1 MIARQGNSK
10 NSLRMVS
17 RASRKREMFQVGQQH
32 SRLGQVVA
40 LLEVIYHAT
49 VRDVRKAHANA
60 LVGIFLNML
69 QSLTLVLVFYIM
81 YAVLGLRSSMI
92 RGDFLLY
99 IMSGIFL
106 YMTQIKT
113 MGAVVASEGPA
124 SPMMQHAPMNTFV
137 AIVSAALS
145 QLYIQVL
152 SVVVLLYVYHIA
164 FNPITIYDPA
174 PAFGMLLLAWFSGI
188 GIGLLF
194 LAIKPWFPQV
204 AGVGSQI
211 YARANMIA
219 SGKMFLANTMPYYML
234 VMFTWNPLFHII
246 DQARGFVFINYNP
259 HHSNWLYP
267 LLVSLGLMMI
277 GFMGEAYT
285 RKHVSL
291 SWGAR
296 R

>member
-1 MIARQGNSK
+1 
-10 NSLRMVS
+10 
-17 RASRKREMFQVGQQH
+17 MFEVGQQQ
-32 SRLGQVVA
+32 SRLNQVVS

-49 VRDVRKAHANA
+49 VRDVRKTHANA
-60 LVGIFLNML
+60 LIGLFLNML
-69 QSLTLVLVFYIM
+69 QSLTLVLVFYVM
-81 YAVLGLRSSMI
+81 YAVLGLRSSII

-113 MGAVVASEGPA
+113 MGAVAGSDGPA

-145 QLYIQVL
+145 QLYTQVF

-164 FNPITIYDPA
+164 FTPITIYDPA
-174 PAFGMLLLAWFSGI
+174 SAFGMLLLAWYSGV
-188 GIGLLF
+188 GIGLIF

-204 AGVGSQI
+204 AGVGSTI

-219 SGKMFLANTMPYYML
+219 SGKMFLANSTPYYIL
-234 VMFTWNPLFHII
+234 AMFTWNPLFHII

-267 LLVSLGLMMI
+267 LLVSAGLMMI
-277 GFMGEAYT
+277 GFMAEAYT
-285 RKHVSL
+285 RKHVSI

>member
-1 MIARQGNSK
+1 
-10 NSLRMVS
+10 
-17 RASRKREMFQVGQQH
+17 MFQVGQQQ
-32 SRLGQVVA
+32 SRVSQVAA
-40 LLEVIYHAT
+40 LFEVIYHAT
-49 VRDVRKAHANA
+49 VRNIRKTHSNA
-60 LVGIFLNML
+60 LAGIFLNML
-69 QSLTLVLVFYIM
+69 QNLTLVLVFYVM
-81 YAVLGLRSSMI
+81 YAVLGLRGTII

-113 MGAVVASEGPA
+113 MGAVVGSEGPA
-124 SPMMQHAPMNTFV
+124 SAMMQHAPMNTFV
-137 AIVSAALS
+137 AIMSAALA
-145 QLYIQVL
+145 QLYTQVL

-164 FNPITIYDPA
+164 FTPITIYQPA
-174 PAFGMLLLAWFSGI
+174 QAFAMLLLAWYSGL
-188 GIGLLF
+188 GIGLIF

-204 AGVGSQI
+204 AGVGSTI
-211 YARANMIA
+211 FARANMIA
-219 SGKMFLANTMPYYML
+219 SGKMFLANSTPYYIL

-267 LLVSLGLMMI
+267 VLVAVALMMI
-277 GFMGEAYT
+277 GFMGEAFT

>member
-1 MIARQGNSK
+1 MIARQGNGK
-10 NSLRMVS
+10 NSLRERCEQS
-17 RASRKREMFQVGQQH
+17 EGTGMFQVGQER
-32 SRLGQVVA
+32 SRFSQGVA
-40 LLEVIYHAT
+40 LFEVIYHAT
-49 VRDVRKAHANA
+49 VRNVRKSHANA
-60 LVGIFLNML
+60 IAGIFFNML
-69 QSLTLVLVFYIM
+69 QTLMLVLIFYIM
-81 YAVLGLRSSMI
+81 YAVLGLRGSMI

-113 MGAVVASEGPA
+113 MGAVVGSDGPA

-137 AIVSAALS
+137 AIMSAALS

-152 SVVVLLYVYHIA
+152 SVAVVLYVYHIA
-164 FNPITIYDPA
+164 FTPITIYDPA
-174 PAFGMLLLAWFSGI
+174 GAFGMLLLAWYSGL
-188 GIGLLF
+188 GVGLIF
-194 LAIKPWFPQV
+194 LSIKPWFPQV
-204 AGVGSQI
+204 AGVGSTV

-219 SGKMFLANTMPYYML
+219 SGKMFLANSMPYYML
-234 VMFTWNPLFHII
+234 AFFTWNPLFHII

-267 LLVSLGLMMI
+267 LLVSVGLMMI
-277 GFMGEAYT
+277 GFMGEAYA
-285 RKHVSL
+285 RKHVSI

>member
-1 MIARQGNSK
+1 
-10 NSLRMVS
+10 
-17 RASRKREMFQVGQQH
+17 MFQVGQQR
-32 SRLGQVVA
+32 SRASQWISLI
-40 LLEVIYHAT
+40 EVIYHAT
-49 VRDVRKAHANA
+49 VRNVRKSHANA
-60 LVGIFLNML
+60 LAGIFVNML

-81 YAVLGLRSSMI
+81 YAVLGLRGAMI

-113 MGAVVASEGPA
+113 LGAVVGSDGPA

-137 AIVSAALS
+137 AIMAAALS

-152 SVVVLLYVYHIA
+152 SVVVLLYIYHIA
-164 FNPITIYDPA
+164 FTPITIYDPA
-174 PAFGMLLLAWFSGI
+174 GAFGMLMLAWFSGFA
-188 GIGLLF
+188 IGLIF

-204 AGVGSQI
+204 ASVGTTI
-211 YARANMIA
+211 YTRANMIA
-219 SGKMFLANTMPYYML
+219 SGKMFLANSTPYYIL
-234 VMFTWNPLFHII
+234 AFFTWNPLFHII

-277 GFMGEAYT
+277 GFMGEAYG
-285 RKHVSL
+285 RKHVSI

>member
-1 MIARQGNSK
+1 
-10 NSLRMVS
+10 
-17 RASRKREMFQVGQQH
+17 MFQVGQQR
-32 SRLGQVVA
+32 SRLSQVVA

-49 VRDVRKAHANA
+49 VRDVRKTHANA

-69 QSLTLVLVFYIM
+69 QSLTLVLIFYVM
-81 YAVLGLRSSMI
+81 YAVLGLRGSII

-113 MGAVVASEGPA
+113 MGAVVGSEGPA

-137 AIVSAALS
+137 AIVSASLS
-145 QLYIQVL
+145 QLYTQVL

-164 FNPITIYDPA
+164 FNPIAIYDPA
-174 PAFGMLLLAWFSGI
+174 PAFAMLLLAWFSGI
-188 GIGLLF
+188 AIGLIF
-194 LAIKPWFPQV
+194 LAVKPWFPQV
-204 AGVGSQI
+204 AGVGSTI

-219 SGKMFLANTMPYYML
+219 SGKMFLANSMPYYML
-234 VMFTWNPLFHII
+234 AFFTWNPLFHII

-285 RKHVSL
+285 RKHVSI
-291 SWGAR
+291 SWSAR

>member
-1 MIARQGNSK
+1 
-10 NSLRMVS
+10 
-17 RASRKREMFQVGQQH
+17 MFQVGQQH
-32 SRLGQVVA
+32 NRVSQWIA

-49 VRDVRKAHANA
+49 VRNVRKSHANA

-69 QSLTLVLVFYIM
+69 QSLMLVLVFYVM
-81 YAVLGLRSSMI
+81 YAVLGLKGSMI

-113 MGAVVASEGPA
+113 MGAVVGSDGPA

-137 AIVSAALS
+137 AIMSAALS
-145 QLYIQVL
+145 QLYTQVL
-152 SVVVLLYVYHIA
+152 SVAVVIYVYHIA
-164 FNPITIYDPA
+164 FNPITIYQPA
-174 PAFGMLLLAWFSGI
+174 GAFGMLLLAWFSGL
-188 GIGLLF
+188 GVGLIF

-204 AGVGSQI
+204 AGVGSTI

-219 SGKMFLANTMPYYML
+219 SGKMFLANSMPYYL
-234 VMFTWNPLFHII
+234 LPMFAWNPLFHII

-259 HHSNWLYP
+259 HYSNWLYP

-277 GFMGEAYT
+277 GFMGEAFT